1 MAPAVNLTYSGIT
14 SARARLAR
22 LAVGL
27 RGAAGGEVVARAVA
41 KVADQVR
48 AVVVAKLARHEET
61 GAAAGATVT
70 TTAGSMVQVHGMPP
84 AQGKRWAGRSYVSL
98 HRWWVFRSGMPPFV
112 VKRASLI
119 FARELLAALGDQRQ
133 LGQALDAEAAELVQ
147 EDEARQGAKKAKAD
161 LAAKARRAGQTARK
175 LGRERGSLT

>member
-1 MAPAVNLTYSGIT
+1 MALTFTGI
-14 SARARLAR
+14 SSSRARLAR

-27 RGAAGGEVVARAVA
+27 RAAAGGEVVARAVA

-70 TTAGSMVQVHGMPP
+70 TTSGAMVQVHGMPP

-98 HRWWVFRSGMPPFV
+98 HGWWPFSRGMPPFV

-119 FARELLAALGDQRQ
+119 FARELVLALGVKAD
-133 LGQALDAEAAELVQ
+133 GTEAAEMVSEAEAAE
-147 EDEARQGAKKAKAD
+147 
-161 LAAKARRAGQTARK
+161 AAKVEKKKTAITRRAERSYDKRVRAREDRE
-175 LGRERGSLT
+175 GR

>member
-1 MAPAVNLTYSGIT
+1 VITYSGIT
-14 SARARLAR
+14 GARARLAR

-27 RGAAGGEVVARAVA
+27 RGAAGGEVVERAVA

-70 TTAGSMVQVHGMPP
+70 TTAGAMVQIHGMPP
-84 AQGKRWAGRSYVSL
+84 AKGKRWAGRSYVSL
-98 HRWWVFRSGMPPFV
+98 HRWWPFSRGMPPFV

-119 FARELLAALGDQRQ
+119 FARELVLALGVKADQT
-133 LGQALDAEAAELVQ
+133 EAAELVS
-147 EDEARQGAKKAKAD
+147 EADAAEVAKVEKR
-161 LAAKARRAGQTARK
+161 AAAAGRPKRLRRG
-175 LGRERGSLT
+175 